1 MKQVSHMYTYI
12 PSHLDLSP
20 TPLQKLFDKI
30 ENINKS
36 VISSLRENLFYKIQI
51 VCVHTHT
58 HTSVFIDIF
67 VFLHNAYQ
75 WAQKGEM
82 ILRKHM
88 INKWQGQD

>member
-36 VISSLRENLFYKIQI
+36 VISSLRENLFYSIQI

-58 HTSVFIDIF
+58 HTHVC
-67 VFLHNAYQ
+67 L
-75 WAQKGEM
+75 
-82 ILRKHM
+82 
-88 INKWQGQD
+88 